1 MLFKDILSNNFRV
14 FSRMSE
20 DEYKRNVA
28 TVNYIVTMAG
38 NIGVDVSSWDC
49 QALFSANGANKL
61 LEKRHLIN
69 EIFFREVERIK
80 SLEQAPVDDTF
91 DISRVIRHVDA
102 QIKRAKQNLIG
113 AVEQSI
119 EDTMRNIRDSENR
132 LIEYYTKLNKF
143 CTERDIYKGRVLTS
157 LHADLSVVNT
167 PRSAWRIKEV
177 TNSAI
182 IFETKNDIVLSHNDH
197 NAGMNIAVN
206 FGKASVEWRMA
217 DRLIVMNTELYVRL
231 KARPEGFGGTRHA
244 HVSSGGTPCWG
255 TIAGSANEALREF
268 NVQRILHWC
277 MLLLNNYNA
286 ESAYTSLATFHLHS
300 LPRAERERVEIEFE
314 QRREHAARIRRGDIP
329 EGTPFPSN
337 NNNNVEDDTAL
348 VGS

>member
-1 MLFKDILSNNFRV
+1 MLFKDILANNFRV
-14 FSRMSE
+14 FSRMGE
-20 DEYKRNVA
+20 EEYKRSVA
-28 TVNYIVTMAG
+28 VVNYIISMAG
-38 NIGVDVSSWDC
+38 NIGVDVSGWDC
-49 QALFSANGANKL
+49 QALFSANGGNKL

-69 EIFFREVERIK
+69 EIFFRELERIK
-80 SLEQAPVDDTF
+80 SLEQPPVDDTF
-91 DISRVIRHVDA
+91 DISRVIGAVDA
-102 QIKRAKQNLIG
+102 QIKRARQNMLG

-132 LIEYYTKLNKF
+132 LVEYYGKLNKY

-167 PRSAWRIKEV
+167 RSSAWRIKEV
-177 TNSAI
+177 TNAAI

-197 NAGMNIAVN
+197 NAGMNLTVN

-217 DRLIVMNTELYVRL
+217 DRLIIMGTELYQRL
-231 KARPEGFGGTRHA
+231 KARPEGFGGARHA

-255 TIAGSANEALREF
+255 TIAGSANESLREF

-300 LPRAERERVEIEFE
+300 LPRAERERVEHEFNL
-314 QRREHAARIRRGDIP
+314 RREHAARIRRGDIP
-329 EGTPFPSN
+329 EGTPFQPIN
-337 NNNNVEDDTAL
+337 NEDDTAL